1 MIASK
6 LGVPVVP
13 VRLEGLDR
21 ILQQHWKFPRRGR
34 GRVTFGPA
42 MFLTGN
48 DYAALAKEVEE
59 AVRRL

>member
-1 MIASK
+1 MIASR

-21 ILQQHWKFPRRGR
+21 ILHQKAKMARRGR
-34 GRVTFGPA
+34 ARVAFGPPLELA
-42 MFLTGN
+42 GDDFAG
-48 DYAALAKEVEE
+48 LAKQVEE